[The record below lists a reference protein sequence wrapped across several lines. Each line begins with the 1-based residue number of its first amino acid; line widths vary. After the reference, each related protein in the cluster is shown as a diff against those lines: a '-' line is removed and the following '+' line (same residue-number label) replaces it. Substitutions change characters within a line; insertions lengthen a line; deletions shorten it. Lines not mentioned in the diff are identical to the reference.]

1 MTEDL
6 LTLEH
11 MNSGV
16 VFYHEADERAYFEWL
31 ERIPSVSSV
40 NGEGERGLVVRLS
53 CHPEKDDLWQLLA
66 LGFRYGLDM
75 RPFARFET
83 EANRDWFCDPQMFW
97 HDAVFGRLT

>member
-83 EANRDWFCDPQMFW
+83 EVNRDSFCDPQMFW